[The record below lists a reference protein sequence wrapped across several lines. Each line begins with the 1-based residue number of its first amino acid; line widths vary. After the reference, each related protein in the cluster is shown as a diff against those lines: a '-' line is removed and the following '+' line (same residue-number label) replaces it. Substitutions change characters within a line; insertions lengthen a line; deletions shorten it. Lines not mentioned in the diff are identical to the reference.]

1 MISLET
7 ARELKGAGLT
17 WKPKERDAFVI
28 PDRDLDDNI
37 FVITNMAIQV
47 RKLKGFPAVMFQG
60 AFEWALDYI
69 WLSEVV
75 WLPRESQLR
84 EQIANR
90 LGAYST
96 PSLRLT
102 STQGAYVCEIA
113 HRQRY
118 HTFAGADASA
128 AYAQA
133 LLYLLKHP

>member
-1 MISLET
+1 MIPLEM
-7 ARELKGAGLT
+7 ARELKEAGLV
-17 WKPKERDAFVI
+17 WRPSERDAFVI
-28 PDRDLDDNI
+28 PDRGMDDDI

-47 RKLKGFPAVMFQG
+47 RTLKGFPAVMFQG

-84 EQIANR
+84 EQVEAR
-90 LGAYST
+90 LLSESM

-102 STQGAYVCEIA
+102 STQGGYVCEIA
-113 HRQRY
+113 HRQEY
-118 HTFAGADASA
+118 QTFAGEGASA

-133 LLYLLKHP
+133 LLYLLRHP